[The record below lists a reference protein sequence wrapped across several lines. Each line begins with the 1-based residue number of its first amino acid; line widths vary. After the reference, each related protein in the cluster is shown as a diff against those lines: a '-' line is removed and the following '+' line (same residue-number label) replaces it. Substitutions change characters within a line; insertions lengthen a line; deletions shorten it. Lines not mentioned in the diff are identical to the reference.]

1 MHSTVILLYYIIVQF
16 QWVSCG
22 IQWYWNALPNHWGI
36 SGFLRFGKLGA
47 ATQRWDCLVGAQS
60 LVLIMF
66 LQCSESNLI
75 CQFNIIF
82 IIIHIYHNICVYI
95 IYILSEREYHVDGF

>member
-1 MHSTVILLYYIIVQF
+1 MVSSGIGMRFPTILESV
-16 QWVSCG
+16 VSSDSES
-22 IQWYWNALPNHWGI
+22 W
-36 SGFLRFGKLGA
+36 GA
-47 ATQRWDCLVGAQS
+47 ATQQWDWLVGAQS

-82 IIIHIYHNICVYI
+82 IVIHIY
-95 IYILSEREYHVDGF
+95 IYIYVQNLI